1 MNPEEMIP
9 GEEQQPQE
17 EPFDPATA
25 PEWHDPNMDPS
36 QVQEM
41 PDEQHPSFQPEPEPM
56 MVLPDLI
63 LSYMDYAL
71 DIRKDETLD
80 KKIQSDIMSALANS
94 IATLVPL
101 LKDDSQME
109 MMKMQAELQMKEKEM
124 EMNMQMKQ
132 AELEMKQKEH
142 EMKLQHTQQQNEV
155 NLAMTQAQN
164 QISLKQQEENHNS
177 KLVQNDQAHGQ
188 KMEQQKQ
195 ALQSKPT
202 SKPTNKGAKK

>member
-1 MNPEEMIP
+1 M
-9 GEEQQPQE
+9 QPQE
-17 EPFDPATA
+17 EPFDPESA

-41 PDEQHPSFQPEPEPM
+41 PDEEHPSFQPEPEPM

-71 DIRKDETLD
+71 EIRKDQTLD
-80 KKIQSDIMSALANS
+80 MKLRADIMSALANS
-94 IATLVPL
+94 VATLVPL

-109 MMKMQAELQMKEKEM
+109 LMKMQAELQMKQQEM

-132 AELEMKQKEH
+132 AELDMKKQEH
-142 EMKLQHTQQQNEV
+142 EMKLQHTQQENEV
-155 NLAMTQAQN
+155 KLAMTQASN
-164 QISLKQQEENHNS
+164 QIQLKQQEENHNS

-188 KMEQQKQ
+188 KMEQMKQ
-195 ALQSKPT
+195 ASQL
-202 SKPTNKGAKK
+202 KPTNKQGNDKGKK